1 MRGNHDNGM
10 CFQTMQLIAVAVA
23 MVFVLC
29 VTAGTIGALAKA
41 DDGSYMLQSSSATEL
56 MGDFGVICFDF
67 GVMCLTHCMHR
78 HIFTVTLSQG
88 HSVQIQTRDSEIRME
103 YMRNSTL
110 KMLNGCVAVCRM
122 QELICFIQERKS
134 GEQMAVKYISA

>member
-41 DDGSYMLQSSSATEL
+41 DDGSYMLQSS
-56 MGDFGVICFDF
+56 
-67 GVMCLTHCMHR
+67 
-78 HIFTVTLSQG
+78 
-88 HSVQIQTRDSEIRME
+88 
-103 YMRNSTL
+103 
-110 KMLNGCVAVCRM
+110 
-122 QELICFIQERKS
+122 
-134 GEQMAVKYISA
+134 

>member
-56 MGDFGVICFDF
+56 MGDFGVICFDT
-67 GVMCLTHCMHR
+67 LYAQTHLHSNFITR
-78 HIFTVTLSQG
+78 TLSA
-88 HSVQIQTRDSEIRME
+88 IQTRDSEIRME

>member
-56 MGDFGVICFDF
+56 MGDFGVICFDT
-67 GVMCLTHCMHR
+67 LYAQTHLHSNFITR
-78 HIFTVTLSQG
+78 TLSANSNSG
-88 HSVQIQTRDSEIRME
+88 L
-103 YMRNSTL
+103 RNSYGVYEEFYFENAER
-110 KMLNGCVAVCRM
+110 MCGCVSDAGTDMLYTGAEVRRADGG
-122 QELICFIQERKS
+122 EIYILSLIHI
-134 GEQMAVKYISA
+134 

>member
-56 MGDFGVICFDF
+56 IGGLWCDMF
-67 GVMCLTHCMHR
+67 LTHCMHR

-110 KMLNGCVAVCRM
+110 
-122 QELICFIQERKS
+122 
-134 GEQMAVKYISA
+134 

>member
-56 MGDFGVICFDF
+56 MGDFGVICFDT
-67 GVMCLTHCMHR
+67 LYAQTHLHSNFITR
-78 HIFTVTLSQG
+78 TLSANSNSG
-88 HSVQIQTRDSEIRME
+88 L
-103 YMRNSTL
+103 RNSY
-110 KMLNGCVAVCRM
+110 G
-122 QELICFIQERKS
+122 I
-134 GEQMAVKYISA
+134 

>member
-56 MGDFGVICFDF
+56 MGDFGVICFDT
-67 GVMCLTHCMHR
+67 LYAQTHLHSNFITR
-78 HIFTVTLSQG
+78 TLSANSNSG
-88 HSVQIQTRDSEIRME
+88 RME

>member
-29 VTAGTIGALAKA
+29 VTAGTIGHLQRRTN
-41 DDGSYMLQSSSATEL
+41 GSYMLQSSSATEL
-56 MGDFGVICFDF
+56 MGDFGVICFDT
-67 GVMCLTHCMHR
+67 LYAQTHLHSN
-78 HIFTVTLSQG
+78 LSQG

>member
-41 DDGSYMLQSSSATEL
+41 DDGSYMLQL
-56 MGDFGVICFDF
+56 C
-67 GVMCLTHCMHR
+67 
-78 HIFTVTLSQG
+78 
-88 HSVQIQTRDSEIRME
+88 
-103 YMRNSTL
+103 
-110 KMLNGCVAVCRM
+110 NGANGGLWCDM
-122 QELICFIQERKS
+122 F
-134 GEQMAVKYISA
+134 